1 MRRQIQAE
9 SWQLDAGNGCRGGK
23 TEAERAQT
31 KAQQRPKWAQD
42 AFPIKR

>member
-9 SWQLDAGNGCRGGK
+9 SWQLDAGNGCRGGEK
-23 TEAERAQT
+23 EAEHAQT
-31 KAQQRPKWAQD
+31 KARPRLKGTED

>member
-9 SWQLDAGNGCRGGK
+9 SWQLDAGNSYRGGK
-23 TEAERAQT
+23 KEAEHAQT
-31 KAQQRPKWAQD
+31 KAQPRLKEAED